1 MRRLRVLVV
10 AFLTVPALALAG
22 CGGHGSPRSLPSD
35 PLVPSTTTSSAAAP
49 TPTPSPTPT
58 PTPTPSPTP
67 TCTVTSGM
75 GPDEKADY
83 LKALRSKDRPDYSAL
98 FMTDTGVYL
107 SLKDGKRPCEAVE
120 VKISHFRVDMTRATS
135 KPGYS
140 HSYKPINTVVVKVGP
155 RDGFA
160 PGSVPPPPQGCGGT
174 LSVLYVGD
182 EITEDDLPDELR
194 LPSADSSI
202 DWTLVVLTAD
212 RALDGVFQPPAGV
225 RDC

>member
-10 AFLTVPALALAG
+10 PFLTVPALVLAG
-22 CGGHGSPRSLPSD
+22 CGGQGSPRSLPSD
-35 PLVPSTTTSSAAAP
+35 PLVPGPATSSAAAP
-49 TPTPSPTPT
+49 TPTPT

-75 GPDEKADY
+75 GPDEKAAY

-120 VKISHFRVDMTRATS
+120 VKVGHFRVDMTRATS

-140 HSYKPINTVVVKVGP
+140 YSYKPINTVIVKVGP
-155 RDGFA
+155 RDGLA
-160 PGSVPPPPQGCGGT
+160 PGSVPPPPEGCGGT

-182 EITEDDLPDELR
+182 EITEDDLPDGLR

-202 DWTLVVLTAD
+202 DWTLVVLSAD

-225 RDC
+225 RNC